1 MAQGDDDSIDEERPS
16 EAVDRLLTEALLLVE
31 ATKRYL
37 EGRPQDLAGTPA
49 ELHHVREIERIT
61 TRLGHVVG
69 WLLACKAQL
78 ASGPCQPARQA
89 MLRGLGSEAH
99 CMERPEVAGLPLPLQ
114 GLLHASANLYGRAI
128 RLASS
133 GSDLAPLH

>member
-1 MAQGDDDSIDEERPS
+1 MAQGDDDSTDDAHPS
-16 EAVDRLLTEALLLVE
+16 QAVDRLLTEALLLVE

-37 EGRPQDLAGTPA
+37 EGRPQDRARTPA

-61 TRLGHVVG
+61 IRLGHVVG
-69 WLLACKAQL
+69 WLLACKAEA
-78 ASGPCQPARQA
+78 ASGPYQPARQA

-99 CMERPEVAGLPLPLQ
+99 CMERPEVPGLPLPLQ
-114 GLLHASANLYGRAI
+114 GLLDASADLYGRAI
-128 RLASS
+128 RLAAI